1 MFRSMFL
8 SLLVSVFVVGAA
20 KSDMCSDAAGQGDFR
35 VREQYQHTIDY
46 FMKISAAAQSRGF
59 DPRRFP
65 QADNY
70 GNITAVD
77 LIDTIEKISA
87 KRDEG
92 VAAIFQA
99 FQECRSNIAP
109 YQRIVDVGSFY
120 LFGAMQQVIPQSARQ
135 IDAGRLLA
143 GTPFG
148 GPNALVPQTR
158 EYIMAR
164 LGIGGSAADF
174 IRNPL
179 QVTPQGPVRAPWV
192 PMLMPGVPIAG
203 LNIPSVGQ
211 LPQLPPLPQLP
222 SPPPPIQVG
231 SVGGHRVCVP
241 WC

>member
-1 MFRSMFL
+1 MLRSIFL
-8 SLLVSVFVVGAA
+8 SLLAAVIAVGSA
-20 KSDMCSDAAGQGDFR
+20 KADMCSDAAGQGDFL

-46 FMKISAAAQSRGF
+46 FMKISAAAQSKGF

-65 QADNY
+65 QADNS

-77 LIDTIEKISA
+77 LIDTIERISA

-92 VAAIFQA
+92 IASIFQA
-99 FQECRSNIAP
+99 FQECRNNVAP
-109 YQRIVDVGSFY
+109 YQRIVDVGSYF
-120 LFGAMQQVIPQSARQ
+120 LFGGMQQVIPEGARQ

-179 QVTPQGPVRAPWV
+179 QVTPQGPIRAPWV
-192 PMLMPGVPIAG
+192 PSLMPGVPIGG
-203 LNIPSVGQ
+203 LNIPPLGQ

-222 SPPPPIQVG
+222 SAPPPIEIG
-231 SVGGHRVCVP
+231 SVGGHRVCIP

>member
-1 MFRSMFL
+1 MLRSIFL
-8 SLLVSVFVVGAA
+8 SLLVSLAAVGAA
-20 KSDMCSDAAGQGDFR
+20 RADMCSDAAGQGDFR

-46 FMKISAAAQSRGF
+46 FMKIAAAAQSKGF
-59 DPRRFP
+59 DPRSFP
-65 QADNY
+65 QADNN

-77 LIDTIEKISA
+77 LIDTIDRISA
-87 KRDEG
+87 KRDQG
-92 VAAIFQA
+92 IAAIFRA

-109 YQRIVDVGSFY
+109 YQRIVDVGSYF
-120 LFGAMQQVIPQSARQ
+120 LFGGMQEVIPQSARQ

-164 LGIGGSAADF
+164 LGIGGSAADL

-179 QVTPQGPVRAPWV
+179 QVTPQGPIRAPWV
-192 PMLMPGVPIAG
+192 PSLLPGVPIGG
-203 LNIPSVGQ
+203 LSIPPLGQ

-222 SPPPPIQVG
+222 APPPPIEVG
-231 SVGGHRVCVP
+231 SVGGHRVCIP

>member
-1 MFRSMFL
+1 MIRSIFL
-8 SLLVSVFVVGAA
+8 SVLLSVLAVGTAR
-20 KSDMCSDAAGQGDFR
+20 SDMCSDAAGHGDAL

-46 FMKISAAAQSRGF
+46 FMKISAAAQSKGF
-59 DPRRFP
+59 DPRSFP
-65 QADNY
+65 QADNN

-77 LIDTIEKISA
+77 LIDTIERISA

-92 VAAIFQA
+92 IAAIFRA
-99 FQECRSNIAP
+99 FQECQSRVAP
-109 YQRIVDVGSFY
+109 YQKIVDIGSYF
-120 LFGAMQQVIPQSARQ
+120 LFGGMQEVIPQSARQ

-179 QVTPQGPVRAPWV
+179 QVTPQGPGRAAWGAT
-192 PMLMPGVPIAG
+192 LMPGGPLGGV
-203 LNIPSVGQ
+203 NIPSVGH
-211 LPQLPPLPQLP
+211 LPPPPPLPQIP
-222 SPPPPIQVG
+222 SAPPPIPVG
-231 SVGGHRVCVP
+231 SGGGRP
-241 WC
+241 